1 MKVGDLVNYTGKPH
15 DGPSAGGLILQGPKV
30 HLNVDDPRS
39 KKNVLTYQIYWASHN
54 MINWVMEKHLVVA
67 A

>member
-1 MKVGDLVNYTGKPH
+1 MKVGDMVNYTGEPF
-15 DGPSAGGLILQGPKV
+15 DGPSVGGLVLQGPKV

-39 KKNVLTYQIYWASHN
+39 KKNVLTYQVYWATHSLT
-54 MINWVMEKHLVVA
+54 NWVMEKHLELA